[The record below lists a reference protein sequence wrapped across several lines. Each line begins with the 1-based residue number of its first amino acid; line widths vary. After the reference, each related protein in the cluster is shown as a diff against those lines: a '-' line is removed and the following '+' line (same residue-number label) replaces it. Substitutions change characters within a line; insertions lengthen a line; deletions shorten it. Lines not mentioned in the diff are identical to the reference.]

1 MIWDCCTPKTTKKR
15 GRLKREKP
23 LSLPFIFWMI
33 FGFRNLIETQ
43 VTDKMSAATPQIR
56 VSK

>member
-1 MIWDCCTPKTTKKR
+1 MGLLYTQNNKKR